1 MTDFM
6 TALALILVRLRC
18 SEQRERGA
26 QIRLSCD
33 HCQESHKTQVW
44 LCFLILSVLSTSTCA
59 ASTPVKAEVQHCLKR
74 LKPTIEKSD
83 ALLYAPSVDDIT
95 ENCKIMSLKCYISE
109 LGVILFEEDQLKSE
123 EADCIHNFN
132 ETLPSQDSAVSC
144 PPCEAQTVKNA
155 TIFLERMIILLQSMD
170 FLEK

>member
-95 ENCKIMSLKCYISE
+95 
-109 LGVILFEEDQLKSE
+109 
-123 EADCIHNFN
+123 
-132 ETLPSQDSAVSC
+132 VSC